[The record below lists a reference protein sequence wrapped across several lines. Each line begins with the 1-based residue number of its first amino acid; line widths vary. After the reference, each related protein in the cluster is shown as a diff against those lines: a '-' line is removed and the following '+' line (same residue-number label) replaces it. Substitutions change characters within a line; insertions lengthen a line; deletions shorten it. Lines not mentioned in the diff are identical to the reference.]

1 VSDAKRTAA
10 RILVVEDDP
19 DNRRIVVKVLAI
31 DGYTTLEA
39 ADGESAVALARREHP
54 DAILMDLAMPGVDG
68 WEAARRLKADPATA
82 DIPIVALT
90 AFALR
95 GDEDRAREAGCDA
108 YLSKPCRPQAIR
120 DVVGRLLQRRP

>member
-1 VSDAKRTAA
+1 MSDAQRTAA
-10 RILVVEDDP
+10 RIVVVEDDP
-19 DNRRIVVKVLAI
+19 DNRRIVVKVLSV

-39 ADGESAVALARREHP
+39 VDGESAVALARREHP

>member
-1 VSDAKRTAA
+1 MSDAKRTAA

-19 DNRRIVVKVLAI
+19 DNRRIVVKVLAV

-108 YLSKPCRPQAIR
+108 YLAKPCRPQAIR

>member
-1 VSDAKRTAA
+1 MNEAKRTAP

-19 DNRRIVVKVLAI
+19 DNRRIVVKVLAV

-108 YLSKPCRPQAIR
+108 YLAKPCRPQAIR

>member
-19 DNRRIVVKVLAI
+19 DNRRIVVKVLAV

>member
-19 DNRRIVVKVLAI
+19 DNRRIVVKVLAV

-39 ADGESAVALARREHP
+39 ADGETAVALARREHP

>member
-19 DNRRIVVKVLAI
+19 DNRRIVVKVLAV

-39 ADGESAVALARREHP
+39 ADGESAFALARREHP

-108 YLSKPCRPQAIR
+108 YLAKPCRPQAIR

>member
-1 VSDAKRTAA
+1 VTDAKRTAP

-19 DNRRIVVKVLAI
+19 DNRRIVVKVLAV

-108 YLSKPCRPQAIR
+108 YLAKPCRPQAIR

>member
-1 VSDAKRTAA
+1 MSDAQRTAA

-19 DNRRIVVKVLAI
+19 DNRRIVVKVLAV